1 MTTIEQF
8 KQDAEARRAEN
19 LLLSEAYSK
28 TLAMLM
34 PANLILVVGAAL
46 LSLVAGASVLSENGL
61 LTNDQSGVLALIS
74 GALTVIH
81 SKMGCDQYQAECR
94 KLLSFHRGVSE
105 DYNNMAT
112 IDNIDEFRKQFTAIN
127 DQVSATLKTTSAL
140 PYNYTS
146 RITRDS
152 AIARDA

>member
-94 KLLSFHRGVSE
+94 KLLSFHRGVSA
-105 DYNNMAT
+105 DYHNMAT
-112 IDNIDEFRKQFTAIN
+112 VDNIDEFIKQFTALN
-127 DQVSATLKTTSAL
+127 EQVSSTLKTTTAL
-140 PYNYTS
+140 PYNYTTGN
-146 RITRDS
+146 TRGS
-152 AIARDA
+152 TVARDA